1 MSRII
6 FSNTGSILC
15 GIVMAAGLM
24 FSCTET
30 KKPVT
35 DSTPTEDL
43 IYAKKAVAGGNTVA
57 YFSYING
64 LNRVDTLAGLSTPVS
79 SSASVH
85 ETFEEDGLKG
95 MRPVRDLIIQPGDTL
110 KLQPGGLHVM
120 IMNVSE
126 SLSSA
131 DSLTLTLKWKQA
143 GDVKLKIPV
152 Q

>member
-1 MSRII
+1 MKFR
-6 FSNTGSILC
+6 NTGNLLGSIV
-15 GIVMAAGLM
+15 IAAGLM

-35 DSTPTEDL
+35 DSTPPEGL
-43 IYAKKAVAGGNTVA
+43 VYAKKAEAGGNTAA
-57 YFSYING
+57 YFSYINE
-64 LNRVDTLAGLSTPVS
+64 LSRADTLAGLSTPVS
-79 SSASVH
+79 ASASVH

-95 MRPVRDLIIQPGDTL
+95 MRPVRNLIIQPGDTL

-126 SLSSA
+126 PLSSA

-143 GDVKLKIPV
+143 GDVMLKIPV